1 MCRSGKDQGYLMICP
16 NCNAEI
22 TDDLLYCPK
31 CGEEVQFVPYYEPEI
46 EQSINDT
53 LSDIQ
58 VDAEASYEEYREL
71 DNNPDTNVSDIDAA
85 AENESDINSLEET
98 GFDMDG
104 LEYFDLDSPE
114 DMPVGYDDEYD
125 DAEGEEEYIATEG
138 SEEYEGMYEAA
149 EEYDDADTYDEE
161 YEAVDEEYEAADE
174 FDEEYE
180 LDYFD
185 DFDEEDPHIMYHFL
199 KFMKE
204 SRLRWV
210 VIALLLVLIASV
222 VTGIVRFSK
231 YMYQNSSSSY
241 QAQLAASF
249 AAEGNYADAIA
260 HMERS
265 VMLSSEDTS
274 LKYQLAEYY
283 FKNNEDE
290 KGILMLWE
298 IIYAKDVNYQAAY
311 RKMIDYYASKQDY
324 AMIEEILSNC
334 EDMIVVNQFQNYLA
348 NEPEFSTPE
357 GTYDEIVYLKLSSNS
372 EGTIYYTVDGTMPT
386 YDSPVY
392 TEPLILDLG
401 IYKINAIFVNSYGI
415 ESDVASKTYTID
427 IRVPNPPNVLLESGN
442 FQSPE
447 LIKVDVQLYCTVY
460 YTTDGTM
467 PTKES
472 TEYTGPIPM
481 PLGTSHF
488 TFIAYS
494 QEGIPGEVTEM
505 DYNLSLQGTA
515 QVQDITANLMQY
527 NVNLGKASDL
537 TGSVAGN
544 SMKYSYVVSSAIALE
559 NKIYYI
565 FMENMI
571 SSSPNTEQGTMPQ
584 SMRTGTF
591 YLADINDGSLYKGIR
606 SEEGEYS
613 LGELIPPEAYAPPPP
628 PVVDVSEN
636 MIP

>member
-1 MCRSGKDQGYLMICP
+1 MICP

-22 TDDLLYCPK
+22 ADDLLYCPK

-71 DNNPDTNVSDIDAA
+71 DNEPAT
-85 AENESDINSLEET
+85 NESAINAL
-98 GFDMDG
+98 GGNGLDVDG
-104 LEYFDLDSPE
+104 LEYVDLDAPE
-114 DMPVGYDDEYD
+114 DMPAEYDEQTGYNENKGYDNTDAYD
-125 DAEGEEEYIATEG
+125 KE
-138 SEEYEGMYEAA
+138 YEAA
-149 EEYDDADTYDEE
+149 DEE
-161 YEAVDEEYEAADE
+161 YEATDEDYEATDAEYEYVDEEYEAADVEYEAADVEYAYEDYETTDE

-210 VIALLLVLIASV
+210 VIALFLVLTASV
-222 VTGIVRFSK
+222 VMGIFRFSK
-231 YMYQNSSSSY
+231 YMYQNNSSSY

-249 AAEGNYADAIA
+249 AAEGNYVDAIA

-265 VMLSSEDTS
+265 VMLSSEDTT

-283 FKNNEDE
+283 FKNSEDE

-324 AMIEEILSNC
+324 AMIKEILSNC

-348 NEPEFSTPE
+348 NEPEFSSPE

-372 EGTIYYTVDGTMPT
+372 EGTIYYTIDGTMPT
-386 YDSPVY
+386 YESPVY
-392 TEPLILDLG
+392 KEPLILDRG
-401 IYKINAIFVNSYGI
+401 IYKINAMFVNSYGI
-415 ESDVASKTYTID
+415 ASDVASKTYTID
-427 IRVPNPPNVLLESGN
+427 IRVPNPPNVLLEGGN
-442 FQSPE
+442 YQSPE

-467 PTKES
+467 PTNES
-472 TEYTGPIPM
+472 TEYTGPVPM

-488 TFIAYS
+488 SFIAYS
-494 QEGIPGEVTEM
+494 QEGIPGEVTEV

-515 QVQDITANLMQY
+515 QVQDITTNLMQY
-527 NVNLGKASDL
+527 NVNLGKATDL

-544 SMKYSYVVSSAIALE
+544 TMKYSYVVSSAITLE

-571 SSSPNTEQGTMPQ
+571 SSSPNMEQGTMPQ

-606 SEEGEYS
+606 SEDGEYS
-613 LGELIPPEAYAPPPP
+613 LGEFIPPERYTP
-628 PVVDVSEN
+628 PVEDVVVSEN

>member
-1 MCRSGKDQGYLMICP
+1 MICP

-22 TDDLLYCPK
+22 ADDLLYCPK

-71 DNNPDTNVSDIDAA
+71 DNVPDT
-85 AENESDINSLEET
+85 NESDINALTGNEADET
-98 GFDMDG
+98 DFDVDG

-114 DMPVGYDDEYD
+114 DMPAEYDGEYNAAEGTDEYDGEYEAPDEYDDANAYDDEYD
-125 DAEGEEEYIATEG
+125 AVD
-138 SEEYEGMYEAA
+138 
-149 EEYDDADTYDEE
+149 
-161 YEAVDEEYEAADE
+161 VDEEYEAADE

-210 VIALLLVLIASV
+210 VIALFLVLIASV

-249 AAEGNYADAIA
+249 AAEGNYTDAIA

-311 RKMIDYYASKQDY
+311 RKMIDYYASKQDF

-348 NEPEFSTPE
+348 NEPEFSSPE

-386 YDSPVY
+386 YESPVY
-392 TEPLILDLG
+392 SEPLILDLG

-427 IRVPNPPNVLLESGN
+427 IRVPNPPNVLLEGGN
-442 FQSPE
+442 YQSPE
-447 LIKVDVQLYCTVY
+447 LIEVDVQLYCTVY

-467 PTKES
+467 PTNES
-472 TEYTGPIPM
+472 TEYTGPVPM

-488 TFIAYS
+488 SFIAYS
-494 QEGIPGEVTEM
+494 QEGIPGEVTEV

-527 NVNLGKASDL
+527 NVNLGKAIDL

-544 SMKYSYVVSSAIALE
+544 TMKYSYVVSSAIMLE

-571 SSSPNTEQGTMPQ
+571 SSSPNMEQGTMPQ

-613 LGELIPPEAYAPPPP
+613 LGEFISPEKYAPPPP
-628 PVVDVSEN
+628 PVVDEIVSEN

>member
-1 MCRSGKDQGYLMICP
+1 MICP

-22 TDDLLYCPK
+22 ADDLLYCPK

-46 EQSINDT
+46 EQSISDT

-58 VDAEASYEEYREL
+58 LDTEYYDQESAGYDGEAQAYQAEGYGEAQAYQAAGYGAPEEYGGEYKEEYNTEYNEENEPEREYAAVNEL
-71 DNNPDTNVSDIDAA
+71 D
-85 AENESDINSLEET
+85 
-98 GFDMDG
+98 G
-104 LEYFDLDSPE
+104 
-114 DMPVGYDDEYD
+114 
-125 DAEGEEEYIATEG
+125 
-138 SEEYEGMYEAA
+138 
-149 EEYDDADTYDEE
+149 E
-161 YEAVDEEYEAADE
+161 YEAVDEFDREYEAVDEYDEEYETEDELDGEYDETDEFDREYDALDEFDEEYDGADE

-180 LDYFD
+180 LDYLG

-210 VIALLLVLIASV
+210 VIALFLAVVISV
-222 VTGIVRFSK
+222 VMGIVRFSQ

-241 QAQLAASF
+241 QAEMAASF
-249 AAEGNYADAIA
+249 AAEGNYAEAIA

-265 VMLSSEDTS
+265 VMLSAEDTS

-283 FKNNEDE
+283 FQNSEDE

-311 RKMIDYYASKQDY
+311 QKIINYYASHQDY

-348 NEPEFSTPE
+348 NEPEFSSPE

-372 EGTIYYTVDGTMPT
+372 EGTIYYTMDGTMPT

-392 TEPLILDLG
+392 KEPLVLDLG
-401 IYKINAIFVNSYGI
+401 IYKINAIFVNAYGI

-427 IRVPNPPNVLLESGN
+427 IRVPNPPNVILEGGN
-442 FQSPE
+442 YTVPE
-447 LIKVDVQLYCTVY
+447 LIEVDVQAYCTVY

-467 PTKES
+467 PTDES
-472 TEYTGPIPM
+472 TEYTGPVPM

-494 QEGIPGEVTEM
+494 QEGIPGEVTEV

-515 QVQDITANLMQY
+515 QVQDITAHLMQY

-537 TGSVAGN
+537 TGYVAGN
-544 SMKYSYVVSSAIALE
+544 TMKYSYVVSSAICLE
-559 NKIYYI
+559 DKVYYI
-565 FMENMI
+565 FVENMV
-571 SSSPNTEQGTMPQ
+571 SSSPNMEQGTMQQ

-606 SEEGEYS
+606 SEEGVYS
-613 LGELIPPEAYAPPPP
+613 CGELIPPEAYAPP
-628 PVVDVSEN
+628 VVDVSEN

>member
-1 MCRSGKDQGYLMICP
+1 MICP

-22 TDDLLYCPK
+22 ADDLLYCPK
-31 CGEEVQFVPYYEPEI
+31 CGEEVSFVPYYEPEI

-58 VDAEASYEEYREL
+58 VDAEASYEEYQKL
-71 DNNPDTNVSDIDAA
+71 DNNPEPDESDINASV
-85 AENESDINSLEET
+85 ENESDINSLEEIDL
-98 GFDMDG
+98 DMEG

-114 DMPVGYDDEYD
+114 DMPAGYDDEYD
-125 DAEGEEEYIATEG
+125 TAEGAEEYD
-138 SEEYEGMYEAA
+138 GMYEAA
-149 EEYDDADTYDEE
+149 EEYDDADAYYEG
-161 YEAVDEEYEAADE
+161 YEAVDEEYEATDE

-185 DFDEEDPHIMYHFL
+185 DFDEEDPHIIYHFL

-210 VIALLLVLIASV
+210 VIALFLVLVASV

-298 IIYAKDVNYQAAY
+298 IIYVKDVNYQAAY

-427 IRVPNPPNVLLESGN
+427 IRVPNPPNVLLEGGN
-442 FQSPE
+442 YQSPE
-447 LIKVDVQLYCTVY
+447 LIEVDVQLYCTVY

-467 PTKES
+467 PTNES

-515 QVQDITANLMQY
+515 QVQDIMANLMQY

-544 SMKYSYVVSSAIALE
+544 TMRYSYVVSSAIALE
-559 NKIYYI
+559 NKVYYI

-571 SSSPNTEQGTMPQ
+571 SSSPGIEQGTMPQ

-606 SEEGEYS
+606 SEEGRYS

>member
-1 MCRSGKDQGYLMICP
+1 MICP

>member
-1 MCRSGKDQGYLMICP
+1 MICP

-22 TDDLLYCPK
+22 ADDLLYCPK

-71 DNNPDTNVSDIDAA
+71 DNVPDT
-85 AENESDINSLEET
+85 NESDINALVENELVKNELDGT
-98 GFDMDG
+98 GFDVDG

-114 DMPVGYDDEYD
+114 DMTAEYDAANETDEYD
-125 DAEGEEEYIATEG
+125 GEYGA
-138 SEEYEGMYEAA
+138 SEEYDEVDAYDAADEG
-149 EEYDDADTYDEE
+149 
-161 YEAVDEEYEAADE
+161 YEAADE

-210 VIALLLVLIASV
+210 VIALFLVLIASV

-231 YMYQNSSSSY
+231 YMYHNNSASY
-241 QAQLAASF
+241 QAELAASF

-311 RKMIDYYASKQDY
+311 QKMIDYYASKQDY

-348 NEPEFSTPE
+348 NEPEFSSPE

-372 EGTIYYTVDGTMPT
+372 EGTIYYTLDGTMPT
-386 YDSPVY
+386 YESLVY
-392 TEPLILDLG
+392 SEPLILDLG

-427 IRVPNPPNVLLESGN
+427 IRVPNPPNVLLEGGN
-442 FQSPE
+442 YQTPE

-460 YTTDGTM
+460 YTTDGTI
-467 PTKES
+467 PTNES
-472 TEYTGPIPM
+472 TEYTGPVPM

-488 TFIAYS
+488 SFIAYS
-494 QEGIPGEVTEM
+494 QEGIPGEVTEV

-527 NVNLGKASDL
+527 NVNLGKAIDL
-537 TGSVAGN
+537 SGSVAGN
-544 SMKYSYVVSSAIALE
+544 TMKYSYVVSSAIALE

-565 FMENMI
+565 FVENMI
-571 SSSPNTEQGTMPQ
+571 SSSPNMEQGTMPQ

-606 SEEGEYS
+606 SEDGVYS
-613 LGELIPPEAYAPPPP
+613 IGELIPPEAYAPPPP
-628 PVVDVSEN
+628 VVDEVVSEN